1 MNKILSLCTAIAALA
16 FLSVTPAFAK
26 KAAAAPAPSASTSP
40 AQAESSPAKSHP
52 FHGMV
57 ASVDAKAKTFTISSK
72 KDNSRVFKISDQT
85 TITKTGN
92 PATMKDIAENQ
103 EVRGSCW
110 KQADGSLVVR
120 SIKLAPF
127 TEQERAAE
135 ETHKARRAERKAA
148 KAAAGASAAA
158 SASPAASATP
168 KP

>member
-1 MNKILSLCTAIAALA
+1 MNKILSACIIISALTL
-16 FLSVTPAFAK
+16 FTDTPAFGK
-26 KAAAAPAPSASTSP
+26 KEAASPAPSASTSP
-40 AQAESSPAKSHP
+40 APTESSPAKPHP

-57 ASVDAKAKTFTISSK
+57 ASVDAKAMTFTISSK

-85 TITKTGN
+85 IITKTGA

-110 KQADGSLVVR
+110 KQADGTLLVR

-127 TEQERAAE
+127 TAQERAAE

-148 KAAAGASAAA
+148 KAAAAS
-158 SASPAASATP
+158 SASPAASVTP

>member
-1 MNKILSLCTAIAALA
+1 MNKILPVCTAACAVTILI
-16 FLSVTPAFAK
+16 VTPAFAK
-26 KAAAAPAPSASTSP
+26 KEAASPAPSASTSP
-40 AQAESSPAKSHP
+40 AQADTSPAKPHQ

-57 ASVDAKAKTFTISSK
+57 ASVDAKAQTFTINSK

-92 PATMKDIAENQ
+92 PATMKDITENQ
-103 EVRGSCW
+103 EVRGYFL
-110 KQADGSLVVR
+110 KQADGSLLVR

-135 ETHKARRAERKAA
+135 ERHKTRRAERKAA
-148 KAAAGASAAA
+148 KASAAPSAAA
-158 SASPAASATP
+158 SGSPAASPTP